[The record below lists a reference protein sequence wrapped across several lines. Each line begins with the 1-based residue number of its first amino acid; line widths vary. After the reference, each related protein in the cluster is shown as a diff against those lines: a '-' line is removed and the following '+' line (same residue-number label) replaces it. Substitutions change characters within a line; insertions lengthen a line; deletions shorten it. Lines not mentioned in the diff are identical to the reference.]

1 MRWFWLLG
9 LTLAAWEDLRSR
21 EFPYWIFWLWLI
33 PGIGYAVADGILKHL
48 AAASVGVG
56 LLLVSRATRGALGL
70 GDGLFF
76 LLSACYLDLREIGLL
91 LMMSLGI
98 SGIWSMV
105 VILKSC
111 MTQTDGSRSR
121 TIPFLV
127 CTWLPG
133 LWLAWL

>member
-33 PGIGYAVADGILKHL
+33 PGIGHAVTDGFLGHL
-48 AAASVGVG
+48 EAASVGVG
-56 LLLVSRATRGALGL
+56 LLLVSRATRGALGQ

-98 SGIWSMV
+98 SSIWSMV
-105 VILKSC
+105 IVLRSC
-111 MTQTDGSRSR
+111 MSQTGGSRGR
-121 TIPFLV
+121 TIPLLA

-133 LWLAWL
+133 LWLVWR